1 VDRFECSLDG
11 GPYADCESPHEL
23 TGLSLGQHTLRV
35 RATDLAQNV
44 DETPA
49 VYTWTIVAP
58 PPPPNTTLDSAPAS
72 PTADASATFTFSS
85 STAGVTFE
93 CALDGSEW
101 QSCASPHIVG
111 GLSEGPHR
119 FEVRA
124 KRSFGVVDPT
134 PAVHEW
140 TVGLAP
146 DTELTATPSSP
157 TVETSAIF
165 EFTGSDDRTP
175 LLDIDY
181 ECSLDGATFQSCSSP
196 HEVQGLAPGV
206 HTFRVRAKDWTNTV
220 DPTPAAHTWTVGT
233 PPNTT
238 IDSGPELE
246 TESRE
251 ASFTFSSNRSGVTF
265 ECALDQAEG
274 HEQFAPC
281 TSPVSYTGL
290 ELGEH
295 LLLVRAKDVAGTV
308 DPSPAEY
315 EWTIGH
321 LTAPVT
327 TIQSGPP
334 AETTST
340 SATFE
345 FTANEAGVSFQCSL
359 DGGPLVF
366 CESPKTYTDLAP
378 GEHVLEVQATK
389 PHLLASPA
397 PAVHEWTVLDE
408 TDPETTILTGPPA
421 TTLLTEAEF
430 TFSSNEIDATFECS
444 LDGGAWEGCS
454 SPADF
459 SSLTAGSHELRVR
472 SVDASGNADETPA
485 TRSWTVVD
493 VEPPDTD
500 ITAQPSSPT
509 TSTSAS
515 FSFEGADETTAPGA
529 LRYQCRLNSTQQSA
543 WVDNCTSPQMYS
555 GLSAGTHRFEVR
567 AIDEAGNPDPTPA
580 AHEWTIQPADTV
592 APNTTLGSG
601 SPPSG
606 TTSRSATFSFS
617 SSEAGSTFEC
627 SLDGAA
633 FAGCTSPRAY
643 SSLSV
648 GSHTF
653 RVRARD
659 AAGNVDAT
667 PATHTWTIQSDTTAP
682 NTTLASGGPSGT
694 TTSTSGTFS
703 FSSSESNSTFEC
715 SLDGAAFA
723 ACTSPH
729 TVSGLSAGSHQ
740 FRVRARDQAGNVD
753 GSPAS
758 RSWTVSAPDT
768 TAPNTTIGSGAP
780 PSSTT
785 STGASFSFTSSE
797 SGSTFECSL
806 DGAAFAS
813 CTSPRTYSGLAVGPH
828 EFRVRA
834 RDAAGNTDASPAT
847 HAWTIT
853 APVPGSCT
861 VSTVTLGSVADSWI
875 LQDSGGQ
882 NYGTDSGLK
891 VDSKSGANA
900 RALFRFNLPA
910 VPAGCQVTSA
920 KLRLYATSYKTGR
933 TLQALMVAAPWTEGG
948 LTWNNQPATTGT
960 AATVASG
967 SGYREWDV
975 VGQVRNMYS
984 TANNGFLI
992 RDATENGGGIDQVF
1006 HSREK
1011 GSDNPPRLVLT
1022 FG

>member
-1 VDRFECSLDG
+1 
-11 GPYADCESPHEL
+11 
-23 TGLSLGQHTLRV
+23 
-35 RATDLAQNV
+35 
-44 DETPA
+44 
-49 VYTWTIVAP
+49 
-58 PPPPNTTLDSAPAS
+58 
-72 PTADASATFTFSS
+72 
-85 STAGVTFE
+85 VTFE

-101 QSCASPHIVG
+101 QSCASPHFVG

-124 KRSFGVVDPT
+124 MRSFGVVDPT

-146 DTELTATPSSP
+146 DTELTATPASP
-157 TVETSAIF
+157 TVETSAVF

-196 HEVQGLAPGV
+196 HEVQGLSPGV
-206 HTFRVRAKDWTNTV
+206 HNFRVRAKDWTNTV
-220 DPTPAAHTWTVGT
+220 DPTPATYVWTVGT

-246 TESRE
+246 TESRD
-251 ASFTFSSNRSGVTF
+251 ASFTFSSNRAGTTF

-281 TSPVSYTGL
+281 TSPVGYTGL

-295 LLLVRAKDVAGTV
+295 LLLVRAKDAAGTV
-308 DPSPAEY
+308 DPTPAEY
-315 EWTIGH
+315 EWAIGH

-327 TIQSGPP
+327 TIDSGP
-334 AETTST
+334 AVETTST

-345 FTANEAGVSFQCSL
+345 FSANEAGVSFQCSL

-366 CESPKTYTDLAP
+366 CESPKTYNDLAP
-378 GEHVLEVQATK
+378 GEHTLEVQATK
-389 PHLLASPA
+389 PHLLASPE
-397 PAVHEWTVLDE
+397 PAVHEWTVLDA

-421 TTLLTEAEF
+421 TTPLTEAEF
-430 TFSSNEIDATFECS
+430 TFSSNEIDAEFECS
-444 LDGGAWEGCS
+444 LNDGPWEPCS

-459 SSLTAGSHELRVR
+459 SSLAAGPHQLRVR
-472 SVDASGNADETPA
+472 AVDASGNADETPA

-509 TSTSAS
+509 TSSSAS
-515 FSFEGADETTAPGA
+515 FSFEGSDETTAPGA
-529 LRYQCRLNSTQQSA
+529 LRYQCRLNSTQQGA

-555 GLSAGTHRFEVR
+555 GLATGAHRFEVR

-580 AHEWTIQPADTV
+580 LHEWTIQPADSV

-601 SPPSG
+601 GPPF
-606 TTSRSATFSFS
+606 TFSS
-617 SSEAGSTFEC
+617 NEAGSTFEC
-627 SLDGAA
+627 QVDSGAWSS
-633 FAGCTSPRAY
+633 CTSPH
-643 SSLSV
+643 SVTGLSA

-659 AAGNVDAT
+659 AAGNVDAS
-667 PATHTWTIQSDTTAP
+667 PAVRTWTADTTAP
-682 NTTLASGGPSGT
+682 NTTLASGGPPFSFTSSESGSSFECSLDGGAWLACT
-694 TTSTSGTFS
+694 SPRSYSGLAAGSHQFRVRARDAAGNVDGTPASRSWTVTAPDTTAPNTTIGAGAPPSSTTSTSASFS
-703 FSSSESNSTFEC
+703 FTSSESNSTFEC

-723 ACTSPH
+723 ACTAPRAYSN
-729 TVSGLSAGSHQ
+729 LSLGQ
-740 FRVRARDQAGNVD
+740 
-753 GSPAS
+753 
-758 RSWTVSAPDT
+758 
-768 TAPNTTIGSGAP
+768 
-780 PSSTT
+780 
-785 STGASFSFTSSE
+785 
-797 SGSTFECSL
+797 
-806 DGAAFAS
+806 
-813 CTSPRTYSGLAVGPH
+813 H

-861 VSTVTLGSVADSWI
+861 ASTVTLGSAADSWI

-891 VDSKSGANA
+891 IDSKSGANA

-992 RDATENGGGIDQVF
+992 RDSAENGGGIDQVF

-1011 GSDNPPRLVLT
+1011 GSDNPPRLVIT